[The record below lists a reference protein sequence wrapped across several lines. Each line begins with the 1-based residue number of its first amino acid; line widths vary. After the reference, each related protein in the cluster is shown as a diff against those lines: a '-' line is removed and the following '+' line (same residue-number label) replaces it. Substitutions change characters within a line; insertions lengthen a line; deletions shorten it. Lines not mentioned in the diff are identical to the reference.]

1 MFNQFLC
8 IRRLNRLLDE
18 VDTPEHKNLIKEI
31 QLLLLMAEDENVGN
45 NDQPSIE
52 TSPIVDDHLPNN
64 EINDAFIESNAIDLA
79 VDGKKF
85 FSSSFPSI
93 EYTHFITQ
101 E

>member
-1 MFNQFLC
+1 
-8 IRRLNRLLDE
+8 
-18 VDTPEHKNLIKEI
+18 
-31 QLLLLMAEDENVGN
+31 MAEDENVGN

-52 TSPIVDDHLPNN
+52 TSPIVDDQLPIN
-64 EINDAFIESNAIDLA
+64 EINDAFIESNVINLA
-79 VDGKKF
+79 VVGKKF